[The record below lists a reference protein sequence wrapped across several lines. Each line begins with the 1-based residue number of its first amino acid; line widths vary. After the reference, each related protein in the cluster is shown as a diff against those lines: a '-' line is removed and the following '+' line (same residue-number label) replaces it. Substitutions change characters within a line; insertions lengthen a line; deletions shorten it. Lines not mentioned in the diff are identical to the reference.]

1 MEGDK
6 RWRRRLPR
14 TDRSCTSTFDLVFTV
29 IAWDGEADTLTL
41 NSTEGIDPD
50 PVDWREAPNGLLY
63 FSNGTQTPFGYSF
76 TGVTIHEGRRCRTPA
91 GSNTI
96 LITNGSWCW
105 DASPNA
111 SNDPWCDDDYK
122 DTDGDGLADWEE
134 LTATWGYL
142 SDPLY
147 SIPMET
153 A

>member
-1 MEGDK
+1 MAYYIS
-6 RWRRRLPR
+6 P
-14 TDRSCTSTFDLVFTV
+14 
-29 IAWDGEADTLTL
+29 
-41 NSTEGIDPD
+41 
-50 PVDWREAPNGLLY
+50 
-63 FSNGTQTPFGYSF
+63 NGTQTPFGYSSLESLF
-76 TGVTIHEGRRCRTPA
+76 MRGVDVEPPA

-142 SDPLY
+142 SDPTLFDTDGDGVNDL
-147 SIPMET
+147 SEILNDTDPREPCDNLLDSDGDGLNNLSLIHI
-153 A
+153 